1 MSTTILTSSSPISDE
16 KFNSDVDDSSYAVP
30 VQHFQHRIKRT
41 YNVNKHKRQ
50 YEDMEGDVKP
60 KKGAAKS
67 INNNSTT
74 NANGSTNSSVV
85 KKDAAGSS
93 TSTSTNTK
101 KRKYGFSFCYEFNL
115 LPHLTQ
121 EYQERHQLSAADFQK
136 IIKYTE
142 PEDLWKMCIV
152 NKLELTT
159 SAIQSGEVSNS
170 GSLDG
175 DEQLSY
181 AGNAQFH
188 KKIETFISSKKLSTV
203 SKLIAK
209 RDAHRPQLPLHFVT
223 PEVLRSMPAPSEYCS
238 QLYEFNGIYCVPA
251 SYYNGYLKMAVVVPR
266 HIHEL
271 VFSKPKNMLTRPAEY
286 LIDGLVY
293 SSTFECFFLQTI
305 EGHERLCKMTNQ
317 DDIRALASALL
328 HPPTS
333 SYSISSTL
341 TDSTDPDQSNSSSL
355 QVLPFAFIA
364 PTPRPK
370 KQSSKVK
377 TKKKKSTE

>member
-1 MSTTILTSSSPISDE
+1 MSTISSPII
-16 KFNSDVDDSSYAVP
+16 DDIDDIGNAVP
-30 VQHFQHRIKRT
+30 PQHFQHRIKRT

-60 KKGAAKS
+60 KKGTKSVASTTSAAKKEP
-67 INNNSTT
+67 IN
-74 NANGSTNSSVV
+74 G
-85 KKDAAGSS
+85 
-93 TSTSTNTK
+93 TK

-121 EYQERHQLSAADFQK
+121 EYQERHQLSLADFQK

-159 SAIQSGEVSNS
+159 SAIQSGEVSNC
-170 GSLDG
+170 GSTDG
-175 DEQLSY
+175 EEQLSY

-223 PEVLRSMPAPSEYCS
+223 LEVMHSLPTPSEYYP
-238 QLYEFNGIYCVPA
+238 QLYEFNGVYCVPA

-286 LIDGLVY
+286 LIDGIVY

-305 EGHERLCKMTNQ
+305 EGHDRLCKMTNQ
-317 DDIRALASALL
+317 DDIRALASSLL
-328 HPPTS
+328 HLPQS
-333 SYSISSTL
+333 SHSS
-341 TDSTDPDQSNSSSL
+341 DSTDIDQSNSSASSAI
-355 QVLPFAFIA
+355 LPFAFIA
-364 PTPRPK
+364 PMPRPK
-370 KQSSKVK
+370 KRGVK
-377 TKKKKSTE
+377 AKTTKKKKKVDDDD